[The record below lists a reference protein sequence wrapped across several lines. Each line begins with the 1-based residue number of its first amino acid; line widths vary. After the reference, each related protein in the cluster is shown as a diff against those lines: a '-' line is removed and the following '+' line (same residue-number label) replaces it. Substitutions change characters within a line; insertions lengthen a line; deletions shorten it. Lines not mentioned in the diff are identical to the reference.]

1 MLPLNN
7 RPYYCTQTILLHV
20 SGRVRVW
27 DKQDSYNSFEN
38 SRQVYSLDMLP
49 IGSEHQ
55 HVYASNS
62 DSANTRSLF
71 RPLLSV
77 STVIVAQRYSR
88 FWSYVRKARFYRS
101 VRIILAP
108 FSLHLWLGIR
118 SWRSL
123 VARTHHLAT
132 FQAMEALSEALE
144 TQAVRVV
151 HRALFDD
158 TKLGCQVNRG
168 VDWELHA
175 ARIARMIFKAD
186 ISTSFSSRWMNGRD
200 KARYFCISTF
210 INNSPN

>member
-7 RPYYCTQTILLHV
+7 RLYYCTQTILLHV

-108 FSLHLWLGIR
+108 FSLHIWLGIR

-123 VARTHHLAT
+123 VA
-132 FQAMEALSEALE
+132 EDLSSRNIPSNGGP
-144 TQAVRVV
+144 QRGYG
-151 HRALFDD
+151 D
-158 TKLGCQVNRG
+158 TSSQSCAPCSFRRHQ
-168 VDWELHA
+168 
-175 ARIARMIFKAD
+175 ARM
-186 ISTSFSSRWMNGRD
+186 SS
-200 KARYFCISTF
+200 
-210 INNSPN
+210 